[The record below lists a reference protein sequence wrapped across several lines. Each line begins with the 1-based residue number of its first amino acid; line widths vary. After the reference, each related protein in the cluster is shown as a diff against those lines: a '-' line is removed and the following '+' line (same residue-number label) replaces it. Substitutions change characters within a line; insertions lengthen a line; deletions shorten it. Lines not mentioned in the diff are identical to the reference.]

1 MSDFDA
7 MLWRPINP
15 GNEFDKLIPK
25 STCKSTFL
33 GEGLTDFSID
43 KMEQMVLE
51 TLHQTKK
58 LAVALQKETLE
69 KTCNSIHHFLYNHF
83 QYKADDSD
91 QMLRSPACSWYDR
104 QNGIDCKSYSIAAS
118 SLLLNMNNGAGITH
132 YIRKIKQPGYASDEF
147 THVYVIVPIDQTNGS
162 LLKGYYT
169 IDGTLSNTIEPA
181 YVAKSD
187 LKMSANKHYG
197 LNAASLK
204 GVSIDELKALSKQVS
219 LKNVKTIV
227 QDLLCVNS
235 AVSQSQIVAELTK
248 IDTYYQDWQ
257 VRFNTSI
264 QNRQF
269 ATTGLLVAEVKANTY
284 LFINC
289 VQNKIDEKWN
299 DCTTRRLKQAKSAY
313 EFQDKTLLGILNAYL
328 STYFNLGPKPNVRD
342 YITNPV
348 PGTFYSAKNTD
359 MKSKYGL
366 GFGDGK
372 AVNTVYLVQSV
383 TPKGGNIP
391 AFAVPKYVTDQA
403 NSGSP
408 LNLETVLG
416 LLETGAKFL
425 LSNNTQSPTSGG
437 SYTQETEDFNPD
449 GNTSKFGMGSVV
461 GAAIVS
467 AAAYYAL
474 KQGKSKTNTK

>member
-7 MLWRPINP
+7 MLWRPIKP
-15 GNEFDKLIPK
+15 ENEFDKLIPK

-83 QYKADDSD
+83 QYKADGSD

-104 QNGIDCKSYSIAAS
+104 ENGIDCKSYSIAAS
-118 SLLLNMNNGAGITH
+118 SLLLNMNADGITH

-162 LLKGYYT
+162 LQKGYYT

-181 YVAKSD
+181 FVAKSD
-187 LKMSANKHYG
+187 LKMSANRHYG
-197 LNAASLK
+197 LNAASLN
-204 GVSIDELKALSKQVS
+204 GVSMDELKALSKQVS
-219 LKNVKTIV
+219 LKNVKSIV
-227 QDLLCVNS
+227 QDLLCGSS
-235 AVSQSQIVAELTK
+235 AVSQSQIVSELNK

-269 ATTGLLVAEVKANTY
+269 ATTSLLVAEVKANTY

-299 DCTTRRLKQAKSAY
+299 ACTTRRLKQAKSAY

-328 STYFNLGPKPNVRD
+328 STYFNLGPKPNVQS

-348 PGTFYSAKNTD
+348 PGTFYNAKNTD

-372 AVNTVYLVQSV
+372 VENTVYLAQTLS
-383 TPKGGNIP
+383 PKAGNIP

-416 LLETGAKFL
+416 LLETGSKFL
-425 LSNNTQSPTSGG
+425 LSNNTQSPSSGG
-437 SYTQETEDFNPD
+437 SYTQETEDFNP
-449 GNTSKFGMGSVV
+449 NNKTSKFGMGTVAAVLIV
-461 GAAIVS
+461 GGG
-467 AAAYYAL
+467 AYYAMN
-474 KQGKSKTNTK
+474 QGKFNNAKK